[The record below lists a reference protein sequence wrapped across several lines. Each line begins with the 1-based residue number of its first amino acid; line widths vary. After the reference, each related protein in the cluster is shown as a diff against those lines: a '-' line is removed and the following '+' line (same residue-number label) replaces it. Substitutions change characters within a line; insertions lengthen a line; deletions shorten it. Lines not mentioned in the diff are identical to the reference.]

1 MHLAILFLA
10 LVLDRIVGDP
20 DWLWRRLPHPVVFFG
35 RAIGFADRRFN
46 REDDEPR
53 IRRRKGTVAI
63 AALVATSLAVGA
75 ALHMLLRH
83 IGFAG
88 LVIEVVIVAVFIA
101 QKSLADHVGAVGAAM
116 KSGGLPAARRA
127 VSMIVGRD
135 PEQLDRPA
143 VIRAAIESLSENFSD
158 GVVAPVLWYAIGGL
172 PGLLAYKMINTADSM
187 IGHLSPRHRDFGRA
201 SAKLDDLVN
210 WPAAR
215 LSAGLVAAGALVA
228 SGRSAAG
235 AAARA
240 ALRDAGLHRSPNA
253 GWPEAAMAGA
263 LGLALGGPRSYGGS
277 PVSAPCL
284 NGSGRRDA
292 TLSDLAGAL
301 DVYHQGCNLAAF
313 ITLGGALVWLC

>member
-46 REDDEPR
+46 REDDDPQT
-53 IRRRKGTVAI
+53 RRRKGTVAI
-63 AALVATSLAVGA
+63 AVLVAISLAGGA
-75 ALHMLLRH
+75 VLHMLLRH

-88 LVIEVVIVAVFIA
+88 FVIEVVIVAVFIA

-127 VSMIVGRD
+127 VSLIVGRD

-235 AAARA
+235 AAARS

-263 LGLALGGPRSYGGS
+263 LGLALGGPRSYGGA

-292 TLSDLAGAL
+292 TLSDLSGAL

>member
-35 RAIGFADRRFN
+35 QAIGFVDRRFN
-46 REDDEPR
+46 RDADEPEV
-53 IRRRKGTVAI
+53 RRRKGMIAI
-63 AALVATSLAVGA
+63 AALVALSLAIGL
-75 ALHMLLRH
+75 ALHGVFRQFGPV
-83 IGFAG
+83 GF
-88 LVIEVVIVAVFIA
+88 VIEIVIVAVFIA
-101 QKSLADHVGAVGAAM
+101 QKSLADHVAAVGTAM
-116 KSGGLPAARRA
+116 RAGGLPEARRA

-143 VIRAAIESLSENFSD
+143 VLRAAIESLSENFSD
-158 GVVAPVLWYAIGGL
+158 GVVAPVLWYAVGGL

-201 SAKLDDLVN
+201 SARLDDLVN
-210 WPAAR
+210 WPASR
-215 LSAGLVAAGALVA
+215 LSAGLVAGGALIA
-228 SGRSAAG
+228 SGRQSAI
-235 AAARA
+235 AAMRA

-263 LGLALGGPRSYGGS
+263 LGLALGGPRSYGGA

-284 NGSGRRDA
+284 NAAGRRDA
-292 TLSDLAGAL
+292 TLSDLASAL
-301 DVYHQGCNLAAF
+301 TVYHQSCNLAALV
-313 ITLGGALVWLC
+313 TLGGVFACLG

>member
-1 MHLAILFLA
+1 MHFAILFLA
-10 LVLDRIVGDP
+10 LVLDRLVGDP

-35 RAIGFADRRFN
+35 QAIGFADRRFN
-46 REDDEPR
+46 REDDAAHV
-53 IRRRKGTVAI
+53 RRRKGTIAIAVLVAI
-63 AALVATSLAVGA
+63 SLAAGA
-75 ALHMLLRH
+75 ALHTVLRQFG
-83 IGFAG
+83 IVGFI
-88 LVIEVVIVAVFIA
+88 LEVVIVAVFIA
-101 QKSLADHVGAVGAAM
+101 QKSLTDHVAAVGAAM

-158 GVVAPVLWYAIGGL
+158 GVVAPVLWYAIAGL

-187 IGHLSPRHRDFGRA
+187 IGHLSPRHRDFGWA

-215 LSAGLVAAGALVA
+215 LSAGLVAGGAFIA
-228 SGRSAAG
+228 SGRQASE

-263 LGLALGGPRSYGGS
+263 LDLALGGPRSYGGA

-284 NGSGRRDA
+284 NAAGRRDA
-292 TLSDLAGAL
+292 TLPDLAGAL
-301 DVYHQGCNLAAF
+301 AVYHQSCNLMAAF
-313 ITLGGALVWLC
+313 TLGGVLICLS

>member
-1 MHLAILFLA
+1 MHLANLFLA
-10 LVLDRIVGDP
+10 LVLDRLVGDP

-35 RAIGFADRRFN
+35 QAIGFADRRFN
-46 REDDEPR
+46 REEDAPEL
-53 IRRRKGTVAI
+53 RRRKGTVAI
-63 AALVATSLAVGA
+63 AVLVAVSLVIGGS
-75 ALHMLLRH
+75 LHVVLRQL
-83 IGFAG
+83 GFAG
-88 LVIEVVIVAVFIA
+88 FVIEVVIVAVFIA
-101 QKSLADHVGAVGAAM
+101 QKSLADHVAAVGAAM
-116 KSGGLPAARRA
+116 RSGGLPAARRA

-187 IGHLSPRHRDFGRA
+187 VGHLSPRHRDFGRA
-201 SAKLDDLVN
+201 SARLDDLVN

-215 LSAGLVAAGALVA
+215 LSAALVA
-228 SGRSAAG
+228 GGALIASGRHASEAAT
-235 AAARA
+235 RT

-263 LGLALGGPRSYGGS
+263 LGLALGGPRSYGGA

-284 NGSGRRDA
+284 NATGRRDA
-292 TLSDLAGAL
+292 TLSDLAVAL
-301 DVYHQGCNLAAF
+301 SVYHQSCNIAAA
-313 ITLGGALVWLC
+313 ITLGGVLVCLG